1 MLQVMSWSKKC
12 RLIMQRVHRVDDC
25 SHALQIDKSV
35 VRYYGYS
42 IFVSACVEYI
52 VTIKWGSEKGGLQ
65 SF

>member
-52 VTIKWGSEKGGLQ
+52 VTIK
-65 SF
+65 